1 VAQLQA
7 KCFACGTLVKVDV
20 AQPFTGAEV
29 VTPFCSDCTDQ
40 QFIDHGGAVLT
51 LRRQLAGAR
60 FSLGDK
66 ITITAG
72 AVEALG
78 EASQHAVEFLVHHA
92 SGEWGAFGHCDRI
105 ELNADE
111 QNRGWEATDDS
122 AKINKSNLLNVRDRI
137 MSEYQTNRGI
147 RLWVITCL
155 DGAGETTVLRPE
167 EY

>member
-1 VAQLQA
+1 MTRVQA
-7 KCFACGTLVKVDV
+7 KCSACGTLVKVEV
-20 AQPFTGAEV
+20 ARPFTGAEV

-40 QFIDHGGAVLT
+40 QFVDQGGAALT

-60 FSLGDK
+60 FSLGNK

-78 EASQHAVEFLVHHA
+78 EASQHAIEFLVLHA
-92 SGEWGAFGHCDRI
+92 RGDWGAFGHCDRI
-105 ELNADE
+105 ELTAD
-111 QNRGWEATDDS
+111 QLRRGWEATDDS

-137 MSEYQTNRGI
+137 MSEYLTNRGT
-147 RLWVITCL
+147 RLWVITSL
-155 DGAGETTVLRPE
+155 DGVAGTTVLRPE